1 MKSNKIN
8 LLLEQFKGSLVIAK
22 KDMKI
27 YYLKPPVLIFGV
39 LFPMFLFLAFAV
51 GREVPLE
58 TLVPGLVGITL
69 FFTASTVVPLIMPWE
84 TRLRTLELLVS
95 APIGVQT
102 ILLGDIL
109 ASFFFGIIIS
119 LIPLTVGFV
128 FLGAT
133 IVNPLVLLL
142 NIIISSFCFSSLGNI
157 MSFPPTGEPSQIM
170 MLSNLIRLPLIFI
183 SGIFVPLPQMPYWG
197 KLIAPLSPLTYT
209 TDLTRYSLGDIS
221 FYSVGINFL
230 MLLLFTVLFLLAGF
244 KLHSKT
250 MPKRIQNL

>member
-1 MKSNKIN
+1 MENSKVAR
-8 LLLEQFKGSLVIAK
+8 LMEQFKGALVIAK

-39 LFPMFLFLAFAV
+39 LFPMFLFLAFAL

-84 TRLRTLELLVS
+84 TRLRTLELLIS

-102 ILLGDIL
+102 ILLGDII
-109 ASFFFGIIIS
+109 ASFFFGIVIS
-119 LIPLTVGFV
+119 LIPLTAGFL

-133 IVNPLVLLL
+133 VVNPFLLLL

-197 KLIAPLSPLTYT
+197 KIIAPFSPLTYT

-221 FYSVGINFL
+221 YYSPGFNFL
-230 MLLLFTVLFLLAGF
+230 MLLFFTVLFLFLGF